1 MTRNLGK
8 ADRLIRF
15 FLGLLLVVAPL
26 ANLPPIW
33 GSTLSVVL
41 AMAVGAVLIVTSFVQ
56 FCPLY
61 RIFGIST
68 CKL

>member
-1 MTRNLGK
+1 MARNLGK

-33 GSTLSVVL
+33 GSTFTAVL
-41 AMAVGAVLIVTSFVQ
+41 AMAVGTVLIVTAFVQ

-61 RIFGIST
+61 RVFGIST

>member
-8 ADRLIRF
+8 TDRLIRF
-15 FLGLLLVVAPL
+15 FVGLLLVVTPL
-26 ANLPPIW
+26 ANLPQIW
-33 GSTLSVVL
+33 GSTVSVVL

-61 RIFGIST
+61 RVFGIST
-68 CKL
+68 SKV

>member
-1 MTRNLGK
+1 MTGNLGK
-8 ADRLIRF
+8 TDRFIRF

-33 GSTLSVVL
+33 GSTVPVVL
-41 AMAVGAVLIVTSFVQ
+41 SMAVGAVLIVTSFVQ

-61 RIFGIST
+61 RVVGIST

>member
-8 ADRLIRF
+8 SDRFIRF
-15 FLGLLLVVAPL
+15 FVGLLLVTAPL

-33 GSTLSVVL
+33 GSTVSVFL
-41 AMAVGAVLIVTSFVQ
+41 AMAVGAVLISTSFVQ

-68 CKL
+68 CKV

>member
-1 MTRNLGK
+1 MTRNLGSI
-8 ADRLIRF
+8 DRFLRF
-15 FLGLLLVVAPL
+15 FVGLFLVIAPL
-26 ANLPPIW
+26 ANLPQIW
-33 GSTLSVVL
+33 GSTVLVVL
-41 AMAVGAVLIVTSFVQ
+41 AMAVGAVLIVTSFIQ